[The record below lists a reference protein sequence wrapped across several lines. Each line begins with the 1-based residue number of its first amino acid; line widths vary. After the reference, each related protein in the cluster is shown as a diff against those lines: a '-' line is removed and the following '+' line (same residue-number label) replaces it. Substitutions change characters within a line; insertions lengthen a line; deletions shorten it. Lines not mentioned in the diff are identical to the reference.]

1 MPCAGDAGQLV
12 TGFVQAAYCNLTT
25 TAFDEEMAVAL
36 LLTLVLVGVLA
47 SPLVAALVSDRV

>member
-1 MPCAGDAGQLV
+1 MPASPLQDSSAH
-12 TGFVQAAYCNLTT
+12 CNLTT
-25 TAFDEEMAVAL
+25 TAFDEAMVVAL